1 MKKKAV
7 AALVAAGLALNLCGC
22 SAYGVA
28 IKMMQDYE
36 PEQSQDWAVEEQ
48 LPEEEEI
55 PEPEESEETGNE
67 DADET
72 VVTGKDQS
80 EKTSVEMPEELSDN
94 LYDFQIAMDGQV
106 YQFPMW
112 FDDFEALGWEY
123 LGDRTE
129 VLYANEYLYAE
140 PWQKDGVTI
149 YTSIA
154 NLSLNA
160 IAPEEGQVCGLNLY
174 DYQMENCDWK
184 IELPKGI
191 AFEESTREDILK
203 AYGEPTDEYDGEL
216 CYKMSYEMDYYSR
229 VTFRVYKDS
238 GVIEELVLMNMIE
251 LDGLDNSVS
260 EEVPELISEY
270 KAPTQLGDDY
280 YSNILEYDGALYQ
293 FPCPIQEFTD
303 NGFEIQEENS
313 DMVIGAG
320 DTGRA
325 ELMKDKQRIRVSVK
339 NFAPYAT
346 VLENCFIIE
355 LDEHDFGANSNSSM
369 VFPGG
374 ITFGSSEEE
383 VLAAIADYNY
393 ESSESGK
400 STYYY
405 VYGVE
410 EYSAYGY
417 QIVVEDGKVTSLGA
431 RQTDINW

>member
-55 PEPEESEETGNE
+55 LESEESEETGNE
-67 DADET
+67 DVDET

-160 IAPEEGQVCGLNLY
+160 IAPEEGQVCGLNFD
-174 DYQMENCDWK
+174 DYQMRNCDWK

-203 AYGEPTDEYDGEL
+203 AYGEPTDEYDGAL
-216 CYKMSYEMDYYSR
+216 CYK
-229 VTFRVYKDS
+229 
-238 GVIEELVLMNMIE
+238 
-251 LDGLDNSVS
+251 
-260 EEVPELISEY
+260 
-270 KAPTQLGDDY
+270 

-293 FPCPIQEFTD
+293 LPCPIQEFTD
-303 NGFEIQEENS
+303 NGFEIQEKNS

-320 DTGRA
+320 DTGMA
-325 ELMKDKQRIRVSVK
+325 ELMKDNQKIHVSVK

-346 VLENCFIIE
+346 ILENCFVIE
-355 LDEHDFGANSNSSM
+355 LDDYDYGANSKFPM

-405 VYGVE
+405 VYGAD
-410 EYSAYGY
+410 EYSTYGY
-417 QIVVEDGKVTSLGA
+417 QIIVEDDKVTSLRA

>member
-7 AALVAAGLALNLCGC
+7 AALLAAGLALNLCGC

-67 DADET
+67 DAEET
-72 VVTGKDQS
+72 VIAGKDQS

-106 YQFPMW
+106 YKFPMW

-160 IAPEEGQVCGLNLY
+160 IAPEEGQICGLDL
-174 DYQMENCDWK
+174 DGYQMRNCDWK
-184 IELPKGI
+184 IELSKGI
-191 AFEESTREDILK
+191 TFGESAREDILK

-216 CYKMSYEMDYYSR
+216 YYKMSYETDYYSE
-229 VTFRVYKDS
+229 VTLYVYKDS
-238 GVIEELVLMNMIE
+238 GVMEKLELMNMIE
-251 LDGLDNSVS
+251 LEGLDNSVS

-270 KAPTQLGDDY
+270 KSPTQLGDDY

-355 LDEHDFGANSNSSM
+355 LDEHDFGANSNSSWY
-369 VFPGG
+369 FREALPLEAARKKFLPQLLTT
-374 ITFGSSEEE
+374 IT
-383 VLAAIADYNY
+383 IARNPENLPITMSMDRMNILPMD
-393 ESSESGK
+393 
-400 STYYY
+400 TR
-405 VYGVE
+405 
-410 EYSAYGY
+410 
-417 QIVVEDGKVTSLGA
+417 LL
-431 RQTDINW
+431 

>member
-7 AALVAAGLALNLCGC
+7 AALLAAGLSLNLCGC

-28 IKMMQDYE
+28 MKMMQDYE
-36 PEQSQDWAVEEQ
+36 PEQSQDWAVEAQ

-55 PEPEESEETGNE
+55 LESEESEETGNE
-67 DADET
+67 DAEET
-72 VVTGKDQS
+72 VIAGKDQS

-106 YQFPMW
+106 YKFPMW

-160 IAPEEGQVCGLNLY
+160 IAPEEGQICGLDL
-174 DYQMENCDWK
+174 DGYQMRNCDWK
-184 IELPKGI
+184 IELSKGI
-191 AFEESTREDILK
+191 TFGESAREDILK

-216 CYKMSYEMDYYSR
+216 YYKMSYETDYYSE
-229 VTFRVYKDS
+229 VTLYVYKDS
-238 GVIEELVLMNMIE
+238 GVMEKLELMNMIE
-251 LDGLDNSVS
+251 LEGLDNSVS

-369 VFPGG
+369 VFPEALPLEAARKKFLPQLLTT
-374 ITFGSSEEE
+374 IT
-383 VLAAIADYNY
+383 IARNPENPPITMSMDRMNILPMD
-393 ESSESGK
+393 
-400 STYYY
+400 TR
-405 VYGVE
+405 
-410 EYSAYGY
+410 
-417 QIVVEDGKVTSLGA
+417 LL
-431 RQTDINW
+431 

>member
-55 PEPEESEETGNE
+55 LESEESEETGNE
-67 DADET
+67 DVDET

-160 IAPEEGQVCGLNLY
+160 IAPEEGQVCGLNFD
-174 DYQMENCDWK
+174 DYQMRNCDWK

-203 AYGEPTDEYDGEL
+203 AYGEPTDEYDGAL
-216 CYKMSYEMDYYSR
+216 CYK
-229 VTFRVYKDS
+229 
-238 GVIEELVLMNMIE
+238 
-251 LDGLDNSVS
+251 
-260 EEVPELISEY
+260 
-270 KAPTQLGDDY
+270 

-293 FPCPIQEFTD
+293 LPCPIQEFTD
-303 NGFEIQEENS
+303 NGFEIQEKNS

-320 DTGRA
+320 DTGMA
-325 ELMKDKQRIRVSVK
+325 ELMKDNQKIHVSVK

-346 VLENCFIIE
+346 ILENCFVIE
-355 LDEHDFGANSNSSM
+355 LDNYDYGANSKFPM

-405 VYGVE
+405 VYGAD
-410 EYSAYGY
+410 EYSTYGY
-417 QIVVEDGKVTSLGA
+417 QIIVEDDKVTSLRA

>member
-7 AALVAAGLALNLCGC
+7 AALLAAGLSLNLCGC

-28 IKMMQDYE
+28 MKMMQDYE
-36 PEQSQDWAVEEQ
+36 PEQSQDWAVEAQ

-55 PEPEESEETGNE
+55 LESEESEETGNE
-67 DADET
+67 DAEET
-72 VVTGKDQS
+72 VIAGKDQS

-106 YQFPMW
+106 YKFPMW

-160 IAPEEGQVCGLNLY
+160 IAPEEGQICGLDL
-174 DYQMENCDWK
+174 DGYQMRNCDWK
-184 IELPKGI
+184 IELSKGI
-191 AFEESTREDILK
+191 TFGESAREDILK
-203 AYGEPTDEYDGEL
+203 AYGEPTDEYDGE
-216 CYKMSYEMDYYSR
+216 
-229 VTFRVYKDS
+229 
-238 GVIEELVLMNMIE
+238 
-251 LDGLDNSVS
+251 
-260 EEVPELISEY
+260 
-270 KAPTQLGDDY
+270 
-280 YSNILEYDGALYQ
+280 LYQ

-393 ESSESGK
+393 DSSESGK

-405 VYGVE
+405 VYGPD
-410 EYSAYGY
+410 EYSTYGY
-417 QIVVEDGKVTSLGA
+417 QIIVEDGKVTSLRA
-431 RQTDINW
+431 RQADINW

>member
-7 AALVAAGLALNLCGC
+7 AALLAAGLLLNLCGC

-28 IKMMQDYE
+28 MKMMQDYE
-36 PEQSQDWAVEEQ
+36 PEQSQDWAVEAQ

-55 PEPEESEETGNE
+55 LESEESEETGNE
-67 DADET
+67 DAEET
-72 VVTGKDQS
+72 VIAGKDQS

-106 YQFPMW
+106 YKFPMW

-160 IAPEEGQVCGLNLY
+160 IAPEEGQICGLDL
-174 DYQMENCDWK
+174 DGYQMRNCDWK
-184 IELPKGI
+184 IELSKGI
-191 AFEESTREDILK
+191 TFGESAREDILK

-216 CYKMSYEMDYYSR
+216 YYKMSYETDYYSE
-229 VTFRVYKDS
+229 VTLYVYKDS
-238 GVIEELVLMNMIE
+238 GVMEKLELMNMIE
-251 LDGLDNSVS
+251 LEGLDNSVS

-303 NGFEIQEENS
+303 NGFEIQEKNS

-339 NFAPYAT
+339 NFAPWKIALLLNWMNMISEPIAT
-346 VLENCFIIE
+346 PPWYFREALPLEAARKKFLPQLLTTITMARNPENPPITM
-355 LDEHDFGANSNSSM
+355 SM
-369 VFPGG
+369 DRMNILPMD
-374 ITFGSSEEE
+374 IR
-383 VLAAIADYNY
+383 
-393 ESSESGK
+393 
-400 STYYY
+400 
-405 VYGVE
+405 
-410 EYSAYGY
+410 
-417 QIVVEDGKVTSLGA
+417 SL
-431 RQTDINW
+431 

>member
-1 MKKKAV
+1 M
-7 AALVAAGLALNLCGC
+7 
-22 SAYGVA
+22 
-28 IKMMQDYE
+28 
-36 PEQSQDWAVEEQ
+36 
-48 LPEEEEI
+48 
-55 PEPEESEETGNE
+55 
-67 DADET
+67 
-72 VVTGKDQS
+72 
-80 EKTSVEMPEELSDN
+80 
-94 LYDFQIAMDGQV
+94 
-106 YQFPMW
+106 
-112 FDDFEALGWEY
+112 
-123 LGDRTE
+123 R
-129 VLYANEYLYAE
+129 
-140 PWQKDGVTI
+140 
-149 YTSIA
+149 
-154 NLSLNA
+154 
-160 IAPEEGQVCGLNLY
+160 
-174 DYQMENCDWK
+174 NCDWK
-184 IELPKGI
+184 IELSKGI
-191 AFEESTREDILK
+191 TFGESAREDILK

-216 CYKMSYEMDYYSR
+216 YYKMSYETDYYSE
-229 VTFRVYKDS
+229 VTLYVYKDS
-238 GVIEELVLMNMIE
+238 GVMEKLELMNMIE
-251 LDGLDNSVS
+251 LEGLDNSVS

-393 ESSESGK
+393 DGSESGK

-405 VYGVE
+405 VYGPD
-410 EYSAYGY
+410 EYSSYGY
-417 QIVVEDGKVTSLGA
+417 QIVVEDGKVTSLRA
-431 RQTDINW
+431 RQADINW

>member
-7 AALVAAGLALNLCGC
+7 AALLAAGLSLNLCGC

-28 IKMMQDYE
+28 MKMMQDYE
-36 PEQSQDWAVEEQ
+36 PEQSQDWAVEAQ

-55 PEPEESEETGNE
+55 LESEESEETGNE
-67 DADET
+67 DAEET
-72 VVTGKDQS
+72 VIAGKDQS

-106 YQFPMW
+106 YKFPMW

-160 IAPEEGQVCGLNLY
+160 IAPEEGQICGLDL
-174 DYQMENCDWK
+174 DGYQMRNCDWK
-184 IELPKGI
+184 IELSKGI
-191 AFEESTREDILK
+191 TFGESAREDILK

-216 CYKMSYEMDYYSR
+216 YYKMSYETDYYSE
-229 VTFRVYKDS
+229 VTLYVYKDS
-238 GVIEELVLMNMIE
+238 GVMEKLELMNMIE
-251 LDGLDNSVS
+251 LEGLDNSVS

-355 LDEHDFGANSNSSM
+355 LRS
-369 VFPGG
+369 
-374 ITFGSSEEE
+374 
-383 VLAAIADYNY
+383 
-393 ESSESGK
+393 
-400 STYYY
+400 
-405 VYGVE
+405 
-410 EYSAYGY
+410 
-417 QIVVEDGKVTSLGA
+417 Q
-431 RQTDINW
+431 